1 MCTFSDG
8 AANIWRFEQR
18 RKAPIAP
25 RSRCHGHRT
34 RKMDTEVTIGLSLL
48 TLVFA
53 TFAISLTA
61 PENRISFAIHIIF
74 VNGCAYFIANLK

>member
-1 MCTFSDG
+1 
-8 AANIWRFEQR
+8 
-18 RKAPIAP
+18 
-25 RSRCHGHRT
+25 
-34 RKMDTEVTIGLSLL
+34 MDTEVTIGLGLL

-74 VNGCAYFIANLK
+74 VNGCAYAIANLN

>member
-1 MCTFSDG
+1 MHKTHG
-8 AANIWRFEQR
+8 VANIRHFEQR
-18 RKAPIAP
+18 RNAPIAS
-25 RSRCHGHRT
+25 RSQCHGHRS
-34 RKMDTEVTIGLSLL
+34 RKMDTEVTIGLGLL

-74 VNGCAYFIANLK
+74 VNGCAYAIANLN

>member
-1 MCTFSDG
+1 
-8 AANIWRFEQR
+8 
-18 RKAPIAP
+18 
-25 RSRCHGHRT
+25 
-34 RKMDTEVTIGLSLL
+34 MDTEVTIGLSLL